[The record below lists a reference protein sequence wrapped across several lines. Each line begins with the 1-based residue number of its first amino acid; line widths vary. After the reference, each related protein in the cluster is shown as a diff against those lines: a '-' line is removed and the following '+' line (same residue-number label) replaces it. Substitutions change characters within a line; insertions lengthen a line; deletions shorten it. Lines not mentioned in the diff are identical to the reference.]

1 MTYGTPVRRLLV
13 IGVLAAVP
21 WTVLLLGGEYT
32 LVFGFG
38 LFNTNPPQLVTLY
51 DYLFRFTA
59 GPSTL
64 PEYLLAWPTSL
75 LLYLGAL
82 ASALGG
88 VFGYEDRRVTAG
100 LLVLAGLAQVSV
112 ALGLSQAIGRLA
124 IPLGTGCLWAVAW
137 WFYWPDVRRTFS
149 APRRD

>member
-1 MTYGTPVRRLLV
+1 MTYGTPVDRVVVVVALV
-13 IGVLAAVP
+13 AVP

-38 LFNTNPPQLVTLY
+38 LFNTNPSQLVTLY

-59 GPSTL
+59 GPETL
-64 PEYLLAWPTSL
+64 PGYLLAWPTSL

-88 VFGYEDRRVTAG
+88 VIGYEDRRVTAG
-100 LLVLAGLAQVSV
+100 LLIFAGLAQVSV
-112 ALGLSQAIGRLA
+112 ALGLSRAIGRVA

-137 WFYWPDVRRTFS
+137 WFYASDLRGTLPAS
-149 APRRD
+149 E

>member
-1 MTYGTPVRRLLV
+1 MTDGTPVRRAAVVAALV
-13 IGVLAAVP
+13 AVP
-21 WTVLLLGGEYT
+21 WTVLFLDGEYT

-59 GPSTL
+59 GPGTL
-64 PEYLLAWPTSL
+64 PDYLLAWPTSL
-75 LLYLGAL
+75 LCYLGAL

-88 VFGYEDRRVTAG
+88 VLGYEDRRVTAG
-100 LLVLAGLAQVSV
+100 LLIFAGLAQGSV
-112 ALGLSQAIGRLA
+112 ALGLSRVVGRLA

-137 WFYWPDVRRTFS
+137 WFYAPDIRS
-149 APRRD
+149 ILPASG